1 MSGMPGKPRALPHP
15 KNPPPPP
22 YTSPHL
28 LRDSLHSSPL
38 IQFNKWLAEA
48 SDPNAPT
55 PVREPEAMAI
65 STVSPSGVPS
75 SRFVLLRGVDDR
87 GFVFFTNYTSRKS
100 RELAEN
106 PNIAIVFYW
115 KEVARQVRV
124 IGRAEK
130 VEKEISDEYFGGRPR
145 GSQIGAW
152 ASEQS
157 SVIGEKTLKE
167 RVEEYEG
174 KFGEGDVQ
182 RPEHWGGWRVIP
194 NEVEFWAGHTSRLHD
209 RFRYLVQPDGS
220 WKVDRLAP

>member
-1 MSGMPGKPRALPHP
+1 MSGMPGKPRA
-15 KNPPPPP
+15 PPPPQEP
-22 YTSPHL
+22 AAAPGSAPEADHSAVKITTHYQYTSPHL

-157 SVIGEKTLKE
+157 SVIGEETLKE

-194 NEVEFWAGHTSRLHD
+194 K
-209 RFRYLVQPDGS
+209 LVTLNQDI
-220 WKVDRLAP
+220 A